1 MDLKR
6 RRPTRITEEIADLYP
21 RPGGDKSLF
30 FKEIKIRDNYDSQK
44 EFSVGFLDIDYYRH
58 ANNSVYLRWAI
69 NSIDFDFL
77 EKNRIEEIDILYR
90 KEVVLGDDVVVKTK
104 ILKDTVNQMIYNKRG
119 DLLTKIESKWI
130 ARGD

>member
-6 RRPTRITEEIADLYP
+6 RRPARITEEIADLYP

-30 FKEIKIRDNYDSQK
+30 FKEIKIHDNYDSQK

-69 NSIDFDFL
+69 NSINFDFL
-77 EKNRIEEIDILYR
+77 EKNRMEEIDILYK

-104 ILKDTVNQMIYNKRG
+104 ILKDTVNQVIYNKRG

>member
-30 FKEIKIRDNYDSQK
+30 FKEIKIHDNYDSQK

-77 EKNRIEEIDILYR
+77 EKNRMEEIDILYR